1 MTRRRPGPMLAL
13 AALVAAAAAAC
24 AAGAVPADALFLLP
38 MLALAVPLLAGRYLG
53 EDALE
58 RWRARP
64 DAPRR
69 RARAIAAPRRPT
81 RASAGGGLLL
91 ARHLSG
97 RAPPAAALPAR

>member
-1 MTRRRPGPMLAL
+1 MLVL
-13 AALVAAAAAAC
+13 AALVAAAAAC
-24 AAGAVPADALFLLP
+24 ATGAVPADALFVLP
-38 MLALAVPLLAGRYLG
+38 MLALAAPLLAGRYLG

-64 DAPRR
+64 AAPRR
-69 RARAIAAPRRPT
+69 RSRAIAAPPRPN

-97 RAPPAAALPAR
+97 RAPPVTVLPAR